1 MQAIKPKIT
10 EPKNDTKLLSTIDIK
25 KQANERNAVM
35 PEKIVSRSDAP
46 MFKTIM
52 SASKAFS
59 FILCSGIKKSDD
71 FRTFDCYARSVTM
84 KIALDLSGFDMVVKS
99 RSSDA

>member
-1 MQAIKPKIT
+1 M
-10 EPKNDTKLLSTIDIK
+10 NDTKLLSTIDIK
-25 KQANERNAVM
+25 KQTNERNAVM
-35 PEKIVSRSDAP
+35 PEKIVRSSDAP
-46 MFKTIM
+46 MFKTLMI
-52 SASKAFS
+52 ASKVFS

>member
-52 SASKAFS
+52 SASKVFS

>member
-10 EPKNDTKLLSTIDIK
+10 EPKNDTKLLSTIDIN

-46 MFKTIM
+46 MLKALM
-52 SASKAFS
+52 SASKVFS

-84 KIALDLSGFDMVVKS
+84 KIAFDLSGFDMVVKS
-99 RSSDA
+99 RSSNA

>member
-10 EPKNDTKLLSTIDIK
+10 EPKNDTKLLSTIDIN

-35 PEKIVSRSDAP
+35 PEKIVRRSDAP
-46 MFKTIM
+46 MFKTRMI
-52 SASKAFS
+52 ASKVLS

-71 FRTFDCYARSVTM
+71 FRTFDCYARCVTM
-84 KIALDLSGFDMVVKS
+84 KIALDLSCLDMVVKG
-99 RSSDA
+99 RSSNA

>member
-10 EPKNDTKLLSTIDIK
+10 EPKNDTKLLSTIDIN

-46 MFKTIM
+46 MLKALM
-52 SASKAFS
+52 SASKVFS

>member
-10 EPKNDTKLLSTIDIK
+10 EPKNDTKLLSTIDIN
-25 KQANERNAVM
+25 KQANERNAVI

-46 MFKTIM
+46 MLKAFM
-52 SASKAFS
+52 SASKVFS

>member
-1 MQAIKPKIT
+1 M
-10 EPKNDTKLLSTIDIK
+10 NDTKLLSTIDIK
-25 KQANERNAVM
+25 KQVNERNAVM
-35 PEKIVSRSDAP
+35 PEKIVRRSDAP
-46 MFKTIM
+46 MFKILM
-52 SASKAFS
+52 IASKVLS

-71 FRTFDCYARSVTM
+71 FRTFDCYARCVTM